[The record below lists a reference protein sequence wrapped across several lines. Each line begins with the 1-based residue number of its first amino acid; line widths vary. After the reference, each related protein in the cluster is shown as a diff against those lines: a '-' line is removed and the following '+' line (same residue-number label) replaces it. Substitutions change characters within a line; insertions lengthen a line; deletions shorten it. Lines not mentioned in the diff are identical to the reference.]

1 MKQRLLSGCA
11 GARVALAALGV
22 CGGVCAGFAQTGAGA
37 AREGRVAVFPSPG
50 WDAGKVVQ
58 RGLSVTR
65 EGDVLVFSQGQR
77 EAWPQALLPMPPR
90 LAGCSGLVVRAENTG
105 KDLLKIRFAAPGT
118 AMPAERDA
126 LMALP
131 SLELKAGESGEIA
144 LPLGPLPPLRG
155 EVVRRLSGLEGP
167 APEIEASDR
176 LTVFVYQTGQP
187 RTFRINRIEA
197 LGACGPLP
205 EYCSW
210 NASRFFPFVDPYGQF
225 RHAEWPG
232 KVRADADLSR
242 MAEQERAGLAA
253 RPAPSGWN
261 AFGGWADGPKRR
273 ASGRFRLE
281 KEGGRWWFVDPEGA
295 LWWAHGV
302 TGATLA
308 EPLAEE
314 APRGEFFERLPAK
327 QDGAADFRAA
337 NARKKYGAK
346 WREDAAETLCRRL
359 RSWGVN
365 AVDANSAPEIRE
377 LGKTPYLARLTLT
390 GPCVEGAGE
399 GACPLIDPFDP
410 AFKKEVRRQL
420 EARQSL
426 AKDIRCVGLGV
437 DSGIGRLRVHA
448 LLGEVMRAP
457 AQQPAKTRLL
467 AFLKRRYGK
476 IEKLNAAWKTQY
488 GEWSE
493 LQNTTNAPA
502 GITGRER
509 AEFGELFAETYFS
522 GVAGVFKSVFPE
534 TLNLGCLLHET
545 DPLLM
550 RLAGWQ
556 ADAVRV
562 ALDDEAVSSLEV
574 SPYLERPV
582 LVVAVPRKT
591 PGGAHIRPLSLES
604 PGQAAWAAAYA
615 ERVGAAL
622 RHPNVA
628 GIIGCRYAEG
638 SAAGAEGYGGLVSVA
653 DAPHAARVAAV
664 RAAGAALYGARQ
676 AHVLRAR
683 VAVDASKPVG
693 PRREIERYINNSIL
707 MRSPPLE
714 LAKVIER
721 EYGRAR
727 VVRCWVCLDD
737 LWDIKTGAYNL
748 NYPIR
753 NRVKGAGAD
762 FEMPDVPFESYL
774 SAYGGIADEV
784 LLNVR
789 RLERHV
795 VEGRMTM
802 DQWREVCK
810 TALRRYKTICP
821 NLRYIE
827 ALNEF
832 HLSAFGDLNTQ
843 EYYGFYRAMYQ
854 AVNELNAELKP
865 ALPLLVGGPATTGAP
880 PDRHLREFV
889 ALYAADP
896 APGKRLDFLSYH
908 YYGDRRWSEA
918 AEFEKR
924 MTELLDSHRIPSGIP
939 MFWDE
944 MGFTG
949 SPWKVLP
956 VARDLNRLQA
966 TCVTA
971 FQYFSRKNRK
981 LHVLPWVTFHSPSQT
996 ALAQFFYAPDGTL
1009 RMAPFGMAVKCW
1021 GMQKRNELQ
1030 TESTG
1035 LREDGG
1041 GLGAMGAADAG
1052 GVSVLFWNHQPM
1064 PCEVDLSVAG
1074 LEAKLA
1080 AGWRARR
1087 YLSDSRHSNAYA
1099 DVSKPAYLETVEET
1113 SGRGAEVTRRFVL
1126 EPYAVSLLLV
1136 EPPR

>member
-1 MKQRLLSGCA
+1 MKKQSVL
-11 GARVALAALGV
+11 ARVALCGFFGALLGN
-22 CGGVCAGFAQTGAGA
+22 AQTEAGA
-37 AREGRVAVFPSPG
+37 VQEKRFAVFPALEFDSRKIVQEG
-50 WDAGKVVQ
+50 LKVTLQ
-58 RGLSVTR
+58 
-65 EGDVLVFSQGQR
+65 EGALVFDQELQ
-77 EAWPQALLPMPPR
+77 AVWPQAFLPMPPR

-105 KDLLKIRFAAPGT
+105 RELLKIRFAAPGT

-176 LTVFVYQTGQP
+176 LAVFVYQTGQP

-197 LGACGPLP
+197 LGTYGPLP

-210 NASRFFPFVDPYGQF
+210 EAGRFFPFVDPYGQF
-225 RHAEWPG
+225 RHADWPG
-232 KVRADADLSR
+232 KVRADTDFSR
-242 MAEQERAGLAA
+242 MAEQERGELAA
-253 RPAPSGWN
+253 RPAPPGWN

-302 TGATLA
+302 TGATFA
-308 EPLAEE
+308 EPLA
-314 APRGEFFERLPAK
+314 GEVFREVFFERLPAK
-327 QDGAADFRAA
+327 EDGAADFRVA

-346 WREDAAETLCRRL
+346 WREDAAENRRRRL

-365 AVDANSAPEIRE
+365 AVDAGSAPEIRE
-377 LGKTPYLARLTLT
+377 LGETPYLARITLT
-390 GPCVEGAGE
+390 GPCVAGASE
-399 GACPLIDPFDP
+399 RACPLIDPFDP
-410 AFKKEVRRQL
+410 AFKKEIGRQL
-420 EARQSL
+420 EARRSL
-426 AKDIRCVGLGV
+426 AKDIWCVGLGV
-437 DSGIGRLRVHA
+437 DSGIGRLRPHA

-457 AQQPAKTRLL
+457 AQQPAKIRLL

-476 IEKLNAAWKTQY
+476 IEQLNAAWKTQY

-509 AEFGELFAETYFS
+509 AEFGELFAETYFN
-522 GVAGVFKSVFPE
+522 GVASVFKTLFPE
-534 TLNLGCLLHET
+534 TLHLGCLLHET

-556 ADAVRV
+556 ADAVSV
-562 ALDDEAVSSLEV
+562 ALDDEAISSLEV

-582 LVVAVPRKT
+582 LVVAVPQKT
-591 PGGAHIRPLSLES
+591 PGGTHIRPLSLENS
-604 PGQAAWAAAYA
+604 GQAAWAAAYA

-683 VAVDASKPVG
+683 VSVDASKPEG

-727 VVRCWVCLDD
+727 LVRCWVCLDD
-737 LWDIKTGAYNL
+737 LWDMKTGVYNF
-748 NYPIR
+748 NYPIK
-753 NRVKGAGAD
+753 NRVKGDDVD
-762 FEMPDVPFESYL
+762 FEMPDIPFETYL
-774 SAYGGIADEV
+774 AAFAGISDEV

-802 DQWREVCK
+802 GQWKEVCK
-810 TALRRYKTICP
+810 SAIRRYKTICP

-832 HLSAFGDLNTQ
+832 HLSAFGDLNTK
-843 EYYGFYRAMYQ
+843 EYYAFYKTVYEL
-854 AVNELNAELKP
+854 VNELNAELKP
-865 ALPLLVGGPATTGAP
+865 KLSLLVGGPATTGAP

-889 ALYAADP
+889 ALYAADTAP
-896 APGKRLDFLSYH
+896 AKRLDFLSYH
-908 YYGDRRWSEA
+908 YYGNQKWSEA

-924 MTELLDSHRIPSGIP
+924 MTDLLDSHQIPSDIP

-949 SPWKVLP
+949 SPWTLRP
-956 VARDLNRLQA
+956 VATEMNRLQA

-971 FQYFSRKNRK
+971 FQHFSRKNRK

-996 ALAQFFYAPDGTL
+996 ALTQFIYGPDGTL

-1021 GMQKRNELQ
+1021 AKQKKNEVP
-1030 TESTG
+1030 TGSTG
-1035 LREDGG
+1035 LREDGS
-1041 GLGAMGAADAG
+1041 GLGAAGTVDESGAA
-1052 GVSVLFWNHQPM
+1052 VLFWNHQALS
-1064 PCEVDLSVAG
+1064 CEVDLDVTG
-1074 LEAKLA
+1074 LPEAVRN
-1080 AGWRARR
+1080 GWRARR
-1087 YLSDSRHSNAYA
+1087 YLMDSRHSNCYA
-1099 DVSKPAYLETVEET
+1099 DLTKQTTLETVEESAG
-1113 SGRGAEVTRRFVL
+1113 SGQGLARRFVM

-1136 EPPR
+1136 EPVSR

>member
-1 MKQRLLSGCA
+1 MTRRLTSGC
-11 GARVALAALGV
+11 GRVRVALAALVV
-22 CGGVCAGFAQTGAGA
+22 CGGATAAAAAGD
-37 AREGRVAVFPSPG
+37 RVPVFPSPG

-65 EGDVLVFSQGQR
+65 EGDALVFSQERR
-77 EAWPQALLPMPPR
+77 EAWPQALLPVQPGM
-90 LAGCSGLVVRAENTG
+90 AGCSGLAVRAENTG

-118 AMPAERDA
+118 VMPAERDA

-131 SLELKAGESGEIA
+131 SLELKAGESGEIT

-155 EVVRRLSGLEGP
+155 EVVRRLTGPEGK
-167 APEIEASDR
+167 APETEASDR
-176 LTVFVYQTGQP
+176 LVVFVYQTGQP
-187 RTFRINRIEA
+187 RTFRITRIEA
-197 LGACGPLP
+197 LGVYGPLP

-210 NASRFFPFVDPYGQF
+210 EAGRFFPFVDAYGQF
-225 RHAEWPG
+225 KHADWPG
-232 KVRADADLSR
+232 KVRSDADFSKMSER
-242 MAEQERAGLAA
+242 ERAELAA
-253 RPAPSGWN
+253 RPAPPGWN

-273 ASGRFRLE
+273 APGRFRLE
-281 KEGGRWWFVDPEGA
+281 KVDGRWWFVDPEGA

-302 TGATLA
+302 AGATLA
-308 EPLAEE
+308 ESPAGETVREAFFESRPAEE
-314 APRGEFFERLPAK
+314 S
-327 QDGAADFRAA
+327 GAVDFRVA

-346 WREDAAETLCRRL
+346 GLEVTAENLHRRL

-365 AVDANSAPEIRE
+365 VLDADSAPEVTA
-377 LGKTPYLARLTLT
+377 LSKTPYLARLTLT
-390 GPCVEGAGE
+390 GPRVEGAGDA
-399 GACPLIDPFDP
+399 ACPLIDPFDP
-410 AFKKEVRRQL
+410 AFQKEVRRQL
-420 EARQSL
+420 EARRGL
-426 AKDIRCVGLGV
+426 ARDIWCVGLGV
-437 DSGIGRLRVHA
+437 DSGIGRLQIHA

-457 AQQPAKTRLL
+457 ARQPAKVWLL
-467 AFLKRRYGK
+467 AFLKRRYGTVA
-476 IEKLNAAWKTQY
+476 KLNAAWKTEY
-488 GEWSE
+488 AEWPE
-493 LQNTTNAPA
+493 LLNATRVPTV
-502 GITGRER
+502 GTGRDR
-509 AEFGELFAETYFS
+509 TEFGELFAETYFS
-522 GVAGVFKSVFPE
+522 GVASVFKSVFPE

-550 RLAGWQ
+550 RLAGWH

-562 ALDDEAVSSLEV
+562 ALDDGAIPAFEV

-582 LVVAVPRKT
+582 LVVAEPRKT
-591 PGGAHIRPLSLES
+591 PGGVCIRPLGLEDA
-604 PGQAAWAAAYA
+604 GQAAWAAAYA
-615 ERVGAAL
+615 ARVGAAL

-638 SAAGAEGYGGLVSVA
+638 NAAGAEGYDGLVSVA
-653 DAPHAARVAAV
+653 DTPHAARVAAV
-664 RAAGAALYGARQ
+664 RAAGATLYGMRQ
-676 AHVLRAR
+676 AHVLRAQ
-683 VAVDASKPVG
+683 VAVDASKSMG

-748 NYPIR
+748 NYPIK
-753 NRVKGAGAD
+753 NRVKGEGAD

-774 SAYGGIADEV
+774 TAYGGIADEV

-802 DQWREVCK
+802 AQWKEVCK

-832 HLSAFGDLNTQ
+832 HAGDFGNLNTDA
-843 EYYGFYRAMYQ
+843 YYGFYRAMYQ
-854 AVNELNAELKP
+854 AVNELNAEMKP
-865 ALPLLVGGPATTGAP
+865 ALPLLVGGPATTGTP

-896 APGKRLDFLSYH
+896 APDKRLDFLSYH
-908 YYGDRRWSEA
+908 YYGNQKWSEA
-918 AEFEKR
+918 AGFEKR
-924 MTELLDSHRIPSGIP
+924 MTDLLDSHRIASDIP

-996 ALAQFFYAPDGTL
+996 ALTQFFYAPDGTL

-1021 GMQKRNELQ
+1021 GMQKRSEVQ

-1041 GLGAMGAADAG
+1041 GLGAMGAADEG
-1052 GVSVLFWNHQPM
+1052 GVSVLFWNHQLM
-1064 PCEVDLSVAG
+1064 PCEVELRVAG

-1080 AGWRARR
+1080 AGWQARR

-1099 DVSKPAYLETVEET
+1099 DLSKPAHLESVEEAD
-1113 SGRGAEVTRRFVL
+1113 GRGAEVTRRFLL

-1136 EPPR
+1136 EPISK